1 MELVLAGKVA
11 GLVTMFVICG
21 LILWR
26 IAEARAGRIP
36 AMRKLPQFDAI
47 DEVIGRCVEL
57 GRPIHVSPGR
67 GGLVDVE
74 APQVLAGLEVMS
86 YVASKAAQLDAQI
99 IATVCQAEVY
109 PVAEAIVREA
119 FIAAGKEE
127 AFKPEMVRYLSPNQ
141 FAYAAGILGIYSREK
156 PAGNIYIG
164 LFFAESLLLLE
175 GGYLIGAMQ
184 VGGTA
189 NTLQSQFFV
198 ACCDYALLG
207 EEIFVAGA
215 YLSKNPLRLGAILG
229 QDLGKLLFMAMILV
243 GVILRAFG
251 NTTLPNL
258 LSK

>member
-1 MELVLAGKVA
+1 MILPGKASGFVMMIVL
-11 GLVTMFVICG
+11 CG

-26 IAEARAGRIP
+26 ISQARAGRLPPI
-36 AMRKLPQFDAI
+36 RRLPQLDAI
-47 DEVIGRCVEL
+47 DEIIGRCVEL
-57 GRPIHVSPGR
+57 DRPVHVSPGR

-86 YVASKAAQLDAQI
+86 YVAHKAAQMDAKL

-119 FIAAGKEE
+119 YTAEGKEQSFR
-127 AFKPEMVRYLSPNQ
+127 AEMVRYLSPNQ
-141 FAYAAGILGIYSREK
+141 FAYAAGILGIYNREK
-156 PAGNIYIG
+156 PGGNIYIG

-175 GGYLIGAMQ
+175 GGFLAGAMQ
-184 VGGTA
+184 IGGTA

-215 YLSKNPLRLGAILG
+215 YLSRNPVKLGTLMG
-229 QDLGKLLFMAMILV
+229 QDLGKALFMALIIV

-251 NTTLPNL
+251 DNSISQILG
-258 LSK
+258 K

>member
-1 MELVLAGKVA
+1 
-11 GLVTMFVICG
+11 MFVICG

-26 IAEARAGRIP
+26 IAQARAGRLPPI
-36 AMRKLPQFDAI
+36 RQLPQIEAI
-47 DEVIGRCVEL
+47 DELIGRCVEL
-57 GRPIHVSPGR
+57 GRPVHVSPGR

-86 YVASKAAQLDAQI
+86 YVARKAAELDAQI

-119 FIAAGKEE
+119 FAAAGKED
-127 AFKPEMVRYLSPNQ
+127 AFKPDMVRYLSPNQ

-175 GGYLIGAMQ
+175 GGFLAGAMQ
-184 VGGTA
+184 IGGTA

-215 YLSKNPLRLGAILG
+215 YLSKNPVRLGAIMG
-229 QDLGKLLFMAMILV
+229 QDMGKLLFMALILV
-243 GVILRAFG
+243 GVVLRAFG
-251 NTTLPNL
+251 NMTIPTLL
-258 LSK
+258 GK